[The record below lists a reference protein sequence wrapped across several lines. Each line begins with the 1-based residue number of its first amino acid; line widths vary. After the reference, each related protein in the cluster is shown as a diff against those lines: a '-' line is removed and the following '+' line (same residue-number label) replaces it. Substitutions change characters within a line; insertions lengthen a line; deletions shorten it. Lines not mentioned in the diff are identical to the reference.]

1 MATLPLVL
9 SGLLVAGLLLYRA
22 ALPRL
27 LPGIPHDAKSSRRLF
42 GDLPDGLQYAARTKE
57 FLSFLSWRCEQLGSP
72 IVQVSLRPFQKP
84 LVVVSDSRETF
95 DILHRRGRDFD
106 QSDGFRLNFSAA
118 WPNSTVTMRTGEQ
131 WRYNRRLVVE
141 TMSPAFL
148 RDIDGP
154 TTHKMSLELM
164 KLWRRKAERAQGRPF
179 DVQSDLN
186 KVTNDVIW
194 QVLLGTEVRAVKSQ
208 IEYLSSAE
216 KVDLPA
222 SVDEVVALP
231 EGSLPEVFNAFGLL
245 AESST
250 IARKSVFG
258 SWAAQVAVR
267 VYPELSRAWRL
278 KNAIVKRSARDA
290 WNKFKDID
298 LVDKH
303 QATSAAE
310 FVVQREVKQAQKE
323 GRKPEGPSKWL
334 EGELAIMLAA
344 GYDTTASSMSWG
356 LNYLSIH
363 QDVQA
368 KIRRILRETFPKAVA
383 ESREPSPAE
392 LYNTALLYLD
402 AFIEEVLR
410 CSQLIPSLSRT
421 TITNTRLLGY
431 DIPIGTTVVSPHHRP
446 KRTAP
451 RSEKPSTSKG
461 PPDTKLAPV
470 KDSARTS
477 SGEEFQ
483 PQVNEWD
490 DTSDDLQNFRPERYM
505 PSKEGDEHLDLMA
518 GPHVTFGGGTRGC
531 FGKKIA
537 YLNMR
542 ILLAII
548 VWNFELLPLPDELS
562 GLESVE
568 ANTVTPRRVPVRLRP
583 LAG

>member
-1 MATLPLVL
+1 MSALLVVVG
-9 SGLLVAGLLLYRA
+9 GLLVAGILLYRA

-27 LPGIPHDAKSSRRLF
+27 LPGIPHDAKSSQRLF
-42 GDLPDGLQYAARTKE
+42 GDLPDALEYAARTKK
-57 FLSFLSWRCEQLGSP
+57 FLSFLNFRCEQLGSP
-72 IVQVSLRPFQKP
+72 IVQISLRPFQRP
-84 LVVVSDSRETF
+84 MVVVSDSRETF

-106 QSDGFRLNFSAA
+106 QSDNFRMGFAAA

-154 TTHKMSLELM
+154 TTHKTSLDLM
-164 KLWRRKAERAQGRPF
+164 RLWRQKAELAQGRPF

-194 QVLLGTEVRAVKSQ
+194 QVLLGKEVGAVRSQ
-208 IEYLSSAE
+208 IEYLSSINKIE
-216 KVDLPA
+216 LPA
-222 SVDEVVALP
+222 SANEVVAIP
-231 EGSLPEVFNAFGLL
+231 EGPLPEVFTAFGLL
-245 AESST
+245 ADSSV

-278 KNAIVKRSARDA
+278 KNAIVRRSAQDA

-303 QATSAAE
+303 EATSAAE
-310 FVVQREVKQAQKE
+310 FVIQREVKQAQKD
-323 GRKPEGPSKWL
+323 GRKPQGPSKWL

-344 GYDTTASSMSWG
+344 GYDTTASSMSWA
-356 LNYLSIH
+356 LNYLSVH
-363 QDVQA
+363 QDVQSR
-368 KIRRILRETFPKAVA
+368 IRDILRETFPDAAA

-392 LYNTALLYLD
+392 LYNAPLLYLD

-410 CSQLIPSLSRT
+410 CSQLISSLSRT
-421 TITNTRLLGY
+421 TITNTRLLGH
-431 DIPIGTTVVSPHHRP
+431 DIPVGTTVLSPQHRP
-446 KRTAP
+446 KRAAP
-451 RSEKPSTSKG
+451 RSEVASTKS
-461 PPDTKLAPV
+461 PPESKLAPV
-470 KDSARTS
+470 KDSVRTDT
-477 SGEEFQ
+477 GKEFQ
-483 PQVNEWD
+483 PRVDEWD
-490 DTSDDLQNFRPERYM
+490 TAADDLQNFRPERYM
-505 PSKEGDEHLDLMA
+505 PSKPGGEHLDLMA
-518 GPHVTFGGGTRGC
+518 GPHITFGGGTRGC
-531 FGKKIA
+531 FGKKMA
-537 YLNMR
+537 YLNMK

-548 VWNFELLPLPDELS
+548 LWNFELLPLPQELS

-568 ANTVTPRRVPVRLRP
+568 ANTVTPQRVPVRLRP
-583 LAG
+583 LKL